1 VDMASHQHVSTD
13 VPAAG
18 GSSEPRVSVLI
29 PALNEARNLP
39 HVFSRLPDDV
49 FEVVLVDGGSVD
61 ETVEVARALRPHVRV
76 VQQDGRGKGNAI
88 ACGLAACK
96 GEIVVMLDA
105 DGSTDAAEIPRFVEA
120 LKSGADFAKGSR
132 FMSGG
137 GSSDITALRRTG
149 NRALCTLVNML
160 YGTRYTDLCYGFNAF
175 WRSSL
180 QRVRVDC
187 DGFEVES
194 LIGVRASKLGLATVE
209 VPSYESSRIHGE
221 SNLRTLPDGCQVLKT
236 ILRERF
242 KRTDPPVSALA
253 APGQSNR
260 RS

>member
-1 VDMASHQHVSTD
+1 MDLPLQVDSDVSA
-13 VPAAG
+13 PG
-18 GSSEPRVSVLI
+18 FWEPRVSVLI
-29 PALNEARNLP
+29 PALNEAQNIP

-49 FEVVLVDGGSVD
+49 FELVLVDGGSVD
-61 ETVEVARALRPHVRV
+61 ETVEVARSLRPHVRV

-88 ACGLAACK
+88 ACGLAACE

-137 GSSDITALRRTG
+137 GSSDITALRRMG
-149 NRALCTLVNML
+149 NRALCALVNLL

-180 QRVRVDC
+180 QRVHVDC

-194 LIGVRASKLGLATVE
+194 LLSVRASRLGLATIE
-209 VPSYESSRIHGE
+209 VASYESCRIHGE
-221 SNLRTLPDGCQVLKT
+221 SNLRTFPDGWHVLKT
-236 ILRERF
+236 IIRERF
-242 KRTDPPVSALA
+242 KRADPPVSALA
-253 APGQSNR
+253 APGQPSR
-260 RS
+260 AL

>member
-1 VDMASHQHVSTD
+1 VDIASHLHAPSD
-13 VPAAG
+13 LPAAG
-18 GSSEPRVSVLI
+18 SSDPRVSILI
-29 PALNEARNLP
+29 PALNEARNIP

-61 ETVEVARALRPHVRV
+61 ETVEVARSLRPHVRV

-88 ACGLAACK
+88 ACGLAACE

-149 NRALCTLVNML
+149 NRVLCTLVNLL

-180 QRVRVDC
+180 QRVHIDC

-194 LIGVRASKLGLATVE
+194 LLSVRASKLGLATIE
-209 VPSYESSRIHGE
+209 VPSYESCRIHGE

-242 KRTDPPVSALA
+242 KRTDPSVSVSVS
-253 APGQSNR
+253 APGQPSR
-260 RS
+260 PS

>member
-1 VDMASHQHVSTD
+1 VEIALHPHVPSD
-13 VPAAG
+13 RPARD
-18 GSSEPRVSVLI
+18 SPEPRVSILI

-61 ETVEVARALRPHVRV
+61 ETVAVARSLMPHVRV
-76 VQQDGRGKGNAI
+76 VQQNGRGKGNAI
-88 ACGLAACK
+88 ACGLAACE

-105 DGSTDAAEIPRFVEA
+105 DGSTDGAEIPRFVEA
-120 LKSGADFAKGSR
+120 LKGGADFAKGSR

-137 GSSDITALRRTG
+137 GSSDITTLRRTG
-149 NRALCTLVNML
+149 NRVLCGLVNLL

-180 QRVRVDC
+180 QRVHVDC
-187 DGFEVES
+187 DGFEVETLLS
-194 LIGVRASKLGLATVE
+194 VRARRVGLATTE
-209 VPSYESSRIHGE
+209 VPSYESCRIHGE
-221 SNLRTLPDGCQVLKT
+221 SNLRTLPDGWQVLKT

-242 KRTDPPVSALA
+242 KRADPTVSAV
-253 APGQSNR
+253 APPGRPSR
-260 RS
+260 PS

>member
-1 VDMASHQHVSTD
+1 MAPHQHVPLD
-13 VPAAG
+13 VLAR
-18 GSSEPRVSVLI
+18 GSSEPRVSILI

-39 HVFSRLPDDV
+39 HVFARLPDDV

-61 ETVEVARALRPHVRV
+61 DTVEVARSLRPHVRV

-88 ACGLAACK
+88 ACGLDACE

-120 LKSGADFAKGSR
+120 LKNGADFAKGSR
-132 FMSGG
+132 FMNGG

-149 NRALCTLVNML
+149 NRVLCMLVNLL
-160 YGTRYTDLCYGFNAF
+160 YGTRYTDLCYGYNAF

-180 QRVRVDC
+180 QRVQVDC

-194 LIGVRASKLGLATVE
+194 LLTVRASKLGLATIE
-209 VPSYESSRIHGE
+209 VPSYESCRIHGE

-242 KRTDPPVSALA
+242 KRADPPVPALA
-253 APGQSNR
+253 APGQPYRPS
-260 RS
+260 

>member
-1 VDMASHQHVSTD
+1 VHIASHSHVPSD
-13 VPAAG
+13 LPAAA
-18 GSSEPRVSVLI
+18 SSDPRVSILI
-29 PALNEARNLP
+29 PALNEARNIP

-61 ETVEVARALRPHVRV
+61 ETVEVARSLRPHVRV

-88 ACGLAACK
+88 ACGLAACE
-96 GEIVVMLDA
+96 GEIVVLLDA
-105 DGSTDAAEIPRFVEA
+105 DGSTDAGEIPRFVEA

-149 NRALCTLVNML
+149 NRVLCTLVNLL

-180 QRVRVDC
+180 LRVQVDC

-194 LIGVRASKLGLATVE
+194 LLSVRASKLGLATIE
-209 VPSYESSRIHGE
+209 VPSYESCRIHGE

-242 KRTDPPVSALA
+242 KRTDPSVSVS
-253 APGQSNR
+253 APGQPHRPS
-260 RS
+260 

>member
-1 VDMASHQHVSTD
+1 MATHPHVPSD
-13 VPAAG
+13 VSARD
-18 GSSEPRVSVLI
+18 SSEPRVSILI
-29 PALNEARNLP
+29 PALNEARNIP

-61 ETVEVARALRPHVRV
+61 ETVEVARSLRPNVRV

-88 ACGLAACK
+88 ACGLAACE

-105 DGSTDAAEIPRFVEA
+105 DGSTDGAEIPRFVEA

-137 GSSDITALRRTG
+137 GSGDITTLRWTG
-149 NRALCTLVNML
+149 NRVLCALVNLL

-180 QRVRVDC
+180 QHLRIDC

-194 LIGVRASKLGLATVE
+194 LLSVRASKLGLATIE
-209 VPSYESSRIHGE
+209 VPSYERCRIYGE
-221 SNLRTLPDGCQVLKT
+221 SNLRTLPDGWQVLKT

-242 KRTDPPVSALA
+242 KRTDPALSALA
-253 APGQSNR
+253 ASGQPYRPS
-260 RS
+260 

>member
-1 VDMASHQHVSTD
+1 LHPHVASDPYAT
-13 VPAAG
+13 
-18 GSSEPRVSVLI
+18 GSSEPRVSILI

-61 ETVEVARALRPHVRV
+61 QTVEVARSLRPHVRV
-76 VQQDGRGKGNAI
+76 VQQNGRGKGNAI
-88 ACGLAACK
+88 ACGLAACE
-96 GEIVVMLDA
+96 GEIIVMLDA

-120 LKSGADFAKGSR
+120 LKRGADFAKGSR

-149 NRALCTLVNML
+149 NRVLCGLVNLL

-180 QRVRVDC
+180 QRVHVDC
-187 DGFEVES
+187 DGFEVETLLS
-194 LIGVRASKLGLATVE
+194 VRASRVGLATTE
-209 VPSYESSRIHGE
+209 VPSYESCRIHGE
-221 SNLRTLPDGCQVLKT
+221 SNLRALPDGWQVLKT

-242 KRTDPPVSALA
+242 KRTDATVSAV
-253 APGQSNR
+253 APPGRPYRPS
-260 RS
+260 

>member
-1 VDMASHQHVSTD
+1 MDIALHPHVPSD
-13 VPAAG
+13 RPATG
-18 GSSEPRVSVLI
+18 PSEPRVSILI
-29 PALNEARNLP
+29 PALNEARNIP
-39 HVFSRLPDDV
+39 HVFARLPDDV

-61 ETVEVARALRPHVRV
+61 ETVEVARSLRPHVRI

-88 ACGLAACK
+88 ACGLAACE
-96 GEIVVMLDA
+96 GEIVVMIDA

-120 LKSGADFAKGSR
+120 LKGGADFAKGSR

-137 GSSDITALRRTG
+137 GSRDITAFRRTG
-149 NRALCTLVNML
+149 NRVLCTLVNLL

-180 QRVRVDC
+180 QRVHVDC

-194 LIGVRASKLGLATVE
+194 LLSVRASRLGLATIE
-209 VPSYESSRIHGE
+209 VPSYEACRIHGE
-221 SNLRTLPDGCQVLKT
+221 SNLRTLPDGWQVLKT

-242 KRTDPPVSALA
+242 RRLDTTVSALA
-253 APGQSNR
+253 APGKPYRPS
-260 RS
+260 